1 MFISVII
8 PTLGRES
15 LKSCLQSL
23 KEQAY
28 PRDRFEVIV
37 VNDGGRT
44 DVSKLVSD
52 YGFQYLS
59 QRHQGPAVAR
69 NNGAKMAQGEI
80 LAFTD
85 DDCLVPT
92 DWLTKLADGYRRFP
106 EAAGVGGYMEA
117 PQELLAVNPY
127 AAYESYMTHRVYGAG
142 DVEILGGFEVP
153 TGGTNNLTYKKEI
166 FRQLKGFDEGFPY
179 AAGEDADFKKRVCEA
194 GYRLLYLPLKV
205 THYHNYNLA
214 SFIRQNRHRGW
225 GSLYFHRK
233 HGGLFS
239 RFQLVRSLMFVPLI
253 LVSDVAFARI
263 GLGVGLLKA
272 VAAAVNYSTQ
282 LINYGKYQAL

>member
-28 PRDRFEVIV
+28 PPDQFEVIV
-37 VNDGGRT
+37 VNDGEHT
-44 DVSKLVSD
+44 DVAKLVSG
-52 YGFQYLS
+52 YGFQYYS
-59 QRHQGPAVAR
+59 QKHQGPAVAR
-69 NNGAKMAQGEI
+69 NNGAKMARGEI

-85 DDCLVPT
+85 DDCRVPT

-127 AAYESYMTHRVYGAG
+127 AAYESYITRRVYGAG
-142 DVEILGGFEVP
+142 DAEILGGFEVP
-153 TGGTNNLTYKKEI
+153 TGGTNNLSYKKEI
-166 FRQLKGFDEGFPY
+166 FHRLGGFDEGFPY
-179 AAGEDADFKKRVCEA
+179 AAGEDADFKKRVCET
-194 GYRLLYLPLKV
+194 GYHLLYLPLKV

-214 SFIRQNRHRGW
+214 SFIRQNQHRGW

-233 HGGLFS
+233 HGGFFS
-239 RFQLVRSLMFVPLI
+239 RLQLVRSLMLLPLI
-253 LVSDVAFARI
+253 LVTDMVFARI
-263 GLGVGLLKA
+263 GLSVAFLKA
-272 VAAAVNYSTQ
+272 VAAAVNYTTQ
-282 LINYGKYQAL
+282 LINYGK